1 VYNSNVGALAL
12 TNVQALSTPCVNK
25 RALSR
30 DGVTM
35 QSVWWL
41 PYWLMCS
48 IACDTPLTTSTVILQ
63 SMSSGRLRFNY
74 KGAGVRPQDKP

>member
-1 VYNSNVGALAL
+1 MVALAL

-25 RALSR
+25 SALSR

-48 IACDTPLTTSTVILQ
+48 MACDTLLTISTVILLGV
-63 SMSSGRLRFNY
+63 SSCRLHLNY
-74 KGAGVRPQDKP
+74 EVARVRLQDKP